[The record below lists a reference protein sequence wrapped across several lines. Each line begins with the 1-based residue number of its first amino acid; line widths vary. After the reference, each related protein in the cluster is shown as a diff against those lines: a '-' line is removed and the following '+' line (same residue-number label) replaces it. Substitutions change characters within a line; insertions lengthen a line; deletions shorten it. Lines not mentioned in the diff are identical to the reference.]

1 MTSRRLPGKVLAQ
14 LGHVPALEV
23 MITRIRQIAAIDE
36 IVVATTSNST
46 DDPID
51 DLTKRLGVGCWRGS
65 EEDVLQR
72 VLDAARAHRAD
83 VIVEFT
89 GDCPLIDPMIA
100 GEVIETY
107 KRAGVDYVSNVIERS
122 FPMGM
127 ETQVFA
133 RSVLEDVARRT
144 HDKFD
149 HEHVSL
155 FIYRNPQ
162 IYSLRNVVA
171 SPSFAR
177 PQLRLTLDT
186 NEDLAVI
193 RAIYEALSPRSSSFS
208 LGEMLTFLDSN
219 PQVAAINSAVVHR
232 HV

>member
-1 MTSRRLPGKVLAQ
+1 
-14 LGHVPALEV
+14 
-23 MITRIRQIAAIDE
+23 
-36 IVVATTSNST
+36 
-46 DDPID
+46 
-51 DLTKRLGVGCWRGS
+51 
-65 EEDVLQR
+65 
-72 VLDAARAHRAD
+72 
-83 VIVEFT
+83 
-89 GDCPLIDPMIA
+89 
-100 GEVIETY
+100 
-107 KRAGVDYVSNVIERS
+107 
-122 FPMGM
+122 MGM

-171 SPSFAR
+171 SPSLAR

-186 NEDLAVI
+186 SEDLAVI